1 MNAPGKSSLLSNS
14 INHQMK
20 EIRKL
25 LLLPLIIT
33 ANSVYTQ
40 NSVLRISE
48 SYGPYPVGFS
58 VSHTYDKSRSFGGNS
73 SNSSSGSGKT
83 LYRPMQVCV
92 WYPALLSE
100 NKAMLYGDYFYLKA
114 HETGEVELTE
124 QTKKKL
130 ITDFLKTDPV
140 DPKILEEE
148 LSLPMKAVKDA
159 VADNSNSFPLIIYGP
174 SWWSTAFEN
183 ALLCEFLASHGYV
196 VISSPSVG
204 PVSREM
210 PISRIGVET
219 QARDMEFL
227 LGQSDKISNADT
239 DKITVA
245 GFSLGGLS
253 NVLMHARNSAVDAWI
268 GLDPSIHEAYEFFE
282 ESPYEDY
289 GRFTKPTLF
298 INSMGY
304 MNDLPFYD
312 QLIYSD
318 AHVIDLPQLEHT
330 DLASQFIKLYAPRD
344 QEGIQKRN
352 MGYNLMARYVLN
364 FLDGVFKRSLSYD
377 DFIDQIFSEKH
388 ADSSFV
394 KFRSKRGIPT
404 VNQLLYAHSKKACKG
419 LVQYLNT
426 LSSSA
431 NKIVYPETDLQELI
445 YLSSENGF
453 NEASVQLM
461 EWYVLNYPEGF
472 HKRVLKYRDFDQML
486 DMFLAIYKKNKSCNF
501 TYDEINHTAHV
512 LSMSGEGERAIG
524 FFQLNTQLYPDDPRA
539 FFNYGLG
546 YYRIDDFIKA
556 GLNFKKC
563 LDLNPDERYKGLAL
577 DFLNK
582 LE

>member
-1 MNAPGKSSLLSNS
+1 
-14 INHQMK
+14 MK
-20 EIRKL
+20 KIKNL
-25 LLLPLIIT
+25 LLLSIIMF
-33 ANSVYTQ
+33 ANKVYTQ
-40 NSVLRISE
+40 NSVLSISE
-48 SYGPYPVGFS
+48 AYGPYSIGFS
-58 VSHTYDKSRSFGGNS
+58 VSHTYDKSRSFGENR
-73 SNSSSGSGKT
+73 SNSSMGSSNT
-83 LYRPMQVCV
+83 EYRPMQVCV
-92 WYPALLSE
+92 WYPALPSE
-100 NKAMLYGDYFYLKA
+100 KDPMLYGDYFYLKA
-114 HETGEVELTE
+114 HETGKVKLTE
-124 QTKKKL
+124 ETKNKL
-130 ITDFLKTDPV
+130 IMDFLETDPV
-140 DPKILEEE
+140 DPTILETE
-148 LSLPMKAVKDA
+148 LALPMKAVMNA
-159 VADNSNSFPLIIYGP
+159 EEDNSNSFPIVIYGP

-183 ALLCEFLASHGYV
+183 AILCEFLASHGYV

-227 LGQSDKISNADT
+227 LGQSDKISNADIN
-239 DKITVA
+239 KITVA

-304 MNDLPFYD
+304 INDLPFYD

-318 AHVIDLPQLEHT
+318 AYVVDLPHLEHT
-330 DLASQFIKLYAPRD
+330 DLASQFVKLYAPRD
-344 QEGIQKRN
+344 QEGIQKRT

-364 FLDGVFKRSLSYD
+364 FLDGVFKRSLSYY
-377 DFIDQIFSEKH
+377 DFIDQIFNENI

-394 KFRSKRGIPT
+394 KVKSKKGIPT
-404 VNQLLYAHSKKACKG
+404 VNLLFEEHRETACEG
-419 LVQYLNT
+419 LVDYLNSISG
-426 LSSSA
+426 SS
-431 NKIVYPETDLQELI
+431 NGIIYPETDLHELI
-445 YLSSENGF
+445 FRTSEDGHTKI
-453 NEASVQLM
+453 SDRLM
-461 EWYVLNYPEGF
+461 EWYVANYPEGF
-472 HKRVLKYRDFDQML
+472 HNRVLKYRDFDQML

-501 TYDEINHTAHV
+501 TYDELNHTAHV

-524 FFQLNTQLYPDDPRA
+524 FFHLNTQLNPTNARA

-546 YYRIDDFIKA
+546 YYRIEDMSKA
-556 GLNFKKC
+556 RLNFKKC